1 MRYVEMPMSSTIKRF
16 YFDLETSGLDP
27 KTNAILQLACIME
40 INGEIKDKL
49 TLFIKPF
56 KTDIV
61 TQEAFEIHGLDPS
74 EDRFISPQKAFVELL
89 KFLDKYINK
98 YDTKDKAYLVGFNCI
113 HFDVRFL
120 YEFFVKN
127 GSQYMYSYFYPETLD
142 VMVLMGYACQ
152 GQRHKLGNSKLT
164 TFAES
169 LGIEIEGNAH
179 DAMYDTELTYRMFQI
194 YLNEYP
200 I

>member
-1 MRYVEMPMSSTIKRF
+1 MIKRL

-27 KTNAILQLACIME
+27 KENAILQLAALYEEDDI
-40 INGEIKDKL
+40 IKDKL
-49 TLFIKPF
+49 NIFIKPF
-56 KTDIV
+56 KTDII
-61 TQEAFEIHGLDPS
+61 TKEAFEINGLDPT
-74 EDRFISPQKAFVELL
+74 EDRFISPQKAFIKIL

-98 YDTKDKAYLVGFNCI
+98 YNKADKAYLTGYNI
-113 HFDVRFL
+113 IQFDIKFL

-127 GSQYMYSYFYPETLD
+127 GSPYMYSYFYPEPLD
-142 VMVLMGYACQ
+142 IFVLMGYACQ
-152 GQRHKLGNSKLT
+152 GQRHKLENSKLT

-169 LGIEIEGNAH
+169 LGIKADGQAH
-179 DAMYDTELTYRMFQI
+179 DAMYDVDLTHQMFHV